1 MRKKQEYVH
10 WSVEDCRKSFH
21 LQTRMFDC
29 RTNMPTRYK
38 PDLTCRASWS
48 GAATGMDGHEE
59 TQEHLKVCTGYRK
72 LWLGP
77 GPMTLLA
84 VVRYFS
90 GVKQERK
97 REQK

>member
-1 MRKKQEYVH
+1 
-10 WSVEDCRKSFH
+10 
-21 LQTRMFDC
+21 
-29 RTNMPTRYK
+29 MPTRYK

-59 TQEHLKVCTGYRK
+59 TQEYLKVCTGYSE